1 MRWLPCLCF
10 FLVSSLAF
18 ADEMAPDF
26 ELPIL
31 DVATGSTLTLSNC
44 RGKFVTVDFWAAWC
58 APCRDALP
66 FFDEIQQQMGR
77 DQFQVIGVNID
88 EDPSD
93 GVRFACEIPVSYP
106 LVSDMQTEVLTA
118 YEVKSMPT
126 GFLLDRKGRII
137 ARHRGFREKDKPRL
151 RDAIIAAVDQTE

>member
-31 DVATGSTLTLSNC
+31 DVATGSTLTLSNY

-151 RDAIIAAVDQTE
+151 RDTIIAAVDQTE

>member
-31 DVATGSTLTLSNC
+31 DVATGSTLTLSNY

>member
-1 MRWLPCLCF
+1 
-10 FLVSSLAF
+10 
-18 ADEMAPDF
+18 
-26 ELPIL
+26 
-31 DVATGSTLTLSNC
+31 
-44 RGKFVTVDFWAAWC
+44 
-58 APCRDALP
+58 
-66 FFDEIQQQMGR
+66 MGR

-151 RDAIIAAVDQTE
+151 RDAIIAAVDQIE